1 MTGAM
6 AVLDNVDLD
15 KGVDEVIAGCLDL
28 DAPQSFFLFAGAGSG
43 KTGSLVR
50 ALKSVQARFSQELRF
65 SDRRV
70 AVITYTN
77 KAREEIER
85 RLDFDPIIQVSTIHS
100 FAWKLIGGLD
110 RDIREWLRGNLAREL
125 AELRADEA
133 KGRAGTKASATRQVK
148 IASKTRRLS
157 RLDEVRHFTYSP
169 TGENRGRAALSHAE
183 VLKIATEFLGKPT
196 LRQILIGDHPFL
208 LIDESQDTNGH
219 LLDALFAVQAAHPE
233 EFALGL
239 FGDMMQRIYSDGR
252 EDLGTGLPEDWAKPV
267 KQLNHRCPKR
277 VIALLNKIRAP
288 VDGQTQIPRTTA
300 IEGQVRLFVMQATT
314 ADKAATEQAAAAR
327 MAQVTQDAAWL
338 EASGS
343 KRLILEHKMA
353 ARRLGFLEIYAP
365 LYGVDSFRTSLREG
379 SLPALRFF
387 THDVAPLVRAERAN
401 DRFAVARLLRG
412 VSPLLATGKGGEAP
426 DMPVA
431 LDAIRQALAKLMVL
445 FEDDTD
451 PALIDVLRAIA
462 GGKLLSIPES
472 LQPSALRDPAL
483 MNAASEY
490 EDDEDERTA
499 AIDAFLAA
507 PFSQVALYDDYVS
520 GRAAFDTHQGVK
532 GLEFPRVM
540 VIMDDDEAGGFMFSY
555 EKLFGVKGAPN
566 IATQNLFYVTCSRAE
581 QSLALVAYSAD
592 PQAVRRNVIAKG
604 WFEDHEV
611 EVVGY
616 ADSAA

>member
-1 MTGAM
+1 MT
-6 AVLDNVDLD
+6 VLDNVDLD
-15 KGVDEVIAGCLDL
+15 TGVDEVIAGCLDL

-50 ALKSVQARFSQELRF
+50 ALKSVQTRFSQELRF

-85 RLDFDPIIQVSTIHS
+85 RLDFDPLIEVSTIHS

-157 RLDEVRHFTYSP
+157 QLNEVRHFTYSP
-169 TGENRGRAALSHAE
+169 TGENRGRAALSHVD

-208 LIDESQDTNGH
+208 LIDESQDTNGR
-219 LLDALFAVQAAHPE
+219 LLDALLAVQAAHPE

-288 VDGQTQIPRTTA
+288 VDGQAQIPRTTA
-300 IEGQVRLFVMQATT
+300 IEGHVRLFVLQATT
-314 ADKAATEQAAAAR
+314 REKAAAEQAAAAR

-338 EASGS
+338 ERSGS

-353 ARRLGFLEIYAP
+353 ARRLDFLEIYAP
-365 LYGVDSFRTSLREG
+365 LYGVDSFKSGLREG

-387 THDVAPLVRAERAN
+387 THDVTPLVRAQRAN

-412 VSPLLATGKGGEAP
+412 VSPLLATGQDGEVP

-431 LDAIRQALAKLMVL
+431 LDAVRQALAKVMVL
-445 FEDDTD
+445 FEDDAD

-462 GGKLLSIPES
+462 SGKLLSIPES

-483 MNAASEY
+483 VTAASEDD
-490 EDDEDERTA
+490 DDEDERTA

-507 PFSQVALYDDYVS
+507 PFSQVARYDDYVS

-611 EVVGY
+611 EVVG
-616 ADSAA
+616 